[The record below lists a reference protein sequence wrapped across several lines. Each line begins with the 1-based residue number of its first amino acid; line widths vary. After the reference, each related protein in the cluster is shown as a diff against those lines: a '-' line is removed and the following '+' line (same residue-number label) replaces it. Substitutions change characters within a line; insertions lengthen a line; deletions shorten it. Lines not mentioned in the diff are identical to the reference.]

1 MHELFPIVSGLL
13 VGGTLGLLRPQTR
26 LVVGVAAA
34 VVLGTI
40 ATIVSGEYKISWE
53 FLLIDIPLVAASSLA
68 SHLAIRTLR
77 RRQPRPEHH

>member
-1 MHELFPIVSGLL
+1 MHELFPIMSGLL
-13 VGGTLGLLRPQTR
+13 IGGTLGLLRPQTR
-26 LVVGVAAA
+26 LAAGVAAA

-68 SHLAIRTLR
+68 SLLAFRLLG
-77 RRQPRPEHH
+77 RRQPRPDRR